1 MVTYDTRIRVDVTP
15 GMKGVP
21 DFDSPQ
27 GDQPQEVIL
36 EILGKMVANA
46 ELVLADTKIRTYIG

>member
-1 MVTYDTRIRVDVTP
+1 MIYSFLVVTYGTRIRVDVAP
-15 GMKGVP
+15 GMTGVL

-36 EILGKMVANA
+36 RILGKLVANP
-46 ELVLADTKIRTYIG
+46 